1 MFPRALSGLIK
12 DNTSEVLP
20 LVLDLCLKMD
30 PSGTNAFL
38 LKHVPDSSEII
49 TFIVELIDEST
60 AGLRASLRKD
70 KEIAKSE
77 SFSKHDPAALWMAL
91 HCFPHVVSSEVDQS
105 GERAWELAVAL
116 EEYVLA
122 FDKGCLLFDI
132 LDFALVVK

>member
-1 MFPRALSGLIK
+1 MFSRALSGLIK
-12 DNTSEVLP
+12 ENTSEVLP

-38 LKHVPDSSEII
+38 PKHVPDSSEII

-77 SFSKHDPAALWMAL
+77 SFSKHEPAVLWMAL
-91 HCFPHVVSSEVDQS
+91 HCFPHVVSSDADQS
-105 GERAWELAVAL
+105 GRAWELAVAL
-116 EEYVLA
+116 EEYILA
-122 FDKGCLLFDI
+122 YDKGCFLFDV
-132 LDFALVVK
+132 LDFALVGK